1 MHDCY
6 NSCAKLLINLP
17 IIFYNHDVEPNIL
30 YPTHVHIR
38 YNMQAAAGFVEIVL
52 GRNATSVL
60 SHFLGTIMR
69 RTLAIMWCTSV
80 KGAPS
85 LHMEQ
90 LLNVMGI
97 ECRM

>member
-1 MHDCY
+1 
-6 NSCAKLLINLP
+6 
-17 IIFYNHDVEPNIL
+17 
-30 YPTHVHIR
+30 
-38 YNMQAAAGFVEIVL
+38 MQAAAGFVEIVL

-60 SHFLGTIMR
+60 SHFLGAIVM
-69 RTLAIMWCTSV
+69 TLVIMWCTSV
-80 KGAPS
+80 KSAPS